1 MEPTQQDTAGRG
13 EHLTVGE
20 SHVASI
26 APGDSVHQKTFYK
39 LLPSVMAFFRQRRMR
54 AFIRLIRPKAGQ
66 RVLDLGGSPEIW
78 DHVPTPL
85 EITILNLPGTL
96 HRAVSARHKFT
107 YVEGDACDV
116 RQFADRSFD
125 LAFSNSVIEHVGPA
139 PKQQE
144 FAREVVRLAPSFWVQ
159 TPSPWFPIE
168 AHTGMPFYWFYPD
181 MVREKVLERWRRK
194 FPPWWYEY
202 VSTTRV
208 LSRRR
213 LAELFPG
220 ARLRTEM
227 FMGFPKSYTA
237 YAPCPP

>member
-1 MEPTQQDTAGRG
+1 MEPTQEDSHSRG
-13 EHLTVGE
+13 EHLTAGDSHRPPVAPGE
-20 SHVASI
+20 SVRL
-26 APGDSVHQKTFYK
+26 QTFYQ
-39 LLPSVMAFFRQRRMR
+39 LLPRVAGFFRQRRMA
-54 AFIRLIRPKAGQ
+54 AFTRLIHPKAGA

-96 HRAVSARHKFT
+96 QRAVSSHHRFT
-107 YVEGDACDV
+107 YIEGDACDV

-139 PKQQE
+139 PKQEE
-144 FAREVVRLAPSFWVQ
+144 FAREVVRLAPTFWVQ

-168 AHTGMPFYWFYPD
+168 AHSGMPFYWFYPEP
-181 MVREKVLERWRRK
+181 VREKILQNWKRK

-208 LSRRR
+208 LSRGRM
-213 LAELFPG
+213 AELFPG

-227 FMGFPKSYTA
+227 FMGFPKSYIA
-237 YAPCPP
+237 YAL